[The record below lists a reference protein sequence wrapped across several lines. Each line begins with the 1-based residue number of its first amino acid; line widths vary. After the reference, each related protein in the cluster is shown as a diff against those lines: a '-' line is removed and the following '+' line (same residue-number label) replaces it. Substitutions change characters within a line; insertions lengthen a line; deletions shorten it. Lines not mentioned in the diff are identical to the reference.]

1 MKEWFGSF
9 ICNKAASDAKATE
22 SITEKAQA
30 ILFQPSMDIA
40 ELLENERVEVHFDA
54 RTVIEVR

>member
-30 ILFQPSMDIA
+30 ILFQSSMDIA
-40 ELLENERVEVHFDA
+40 ELL
-54 RTVIEVR
+54 